1 MARATP
7 SGTARGLRATRQAGP
22 LPLVAGVASALAL
35 TGAAF
40 YTVEQAGCGDPGQYV
55 RHDSHIE
62 LIGSCVD
69 GATLPTTGPAQQHPD
84 GPADVAGTSRYRP

>member
-7 SGTARGLRATRQAGP
+7 SGTARGIRATRQAGL

-40 YTVEQAGCGDPGQYV
+40 YTVEQAGCGDPGQYI

-62 LIGSCVD
+62 LVGSCVE
-69 GATLPTTGPAQQHPD
+69 GAKLPAADPTQNQR
-84 GPADVAGTSRYRP
+84 GPADAAGTSNYRP